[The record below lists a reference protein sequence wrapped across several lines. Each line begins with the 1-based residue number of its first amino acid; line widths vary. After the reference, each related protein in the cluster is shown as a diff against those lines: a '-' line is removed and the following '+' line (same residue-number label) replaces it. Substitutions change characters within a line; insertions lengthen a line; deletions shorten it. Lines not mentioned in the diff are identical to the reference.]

1 MQNEA
6 LRELALRELAR
17 RDLKTF
23 LKLKWARFN
32 QMPFL
37 DNWHFDYLCQ
47 VLQSTMKEFSNPPL
61 KRVMLNMPPSYG
73 KTETIARTF
82 IPWALGNNPYRKFI
96 YISYSDDLG
105 RKINKQIRELM
116 LSQFY
121 RSIFSAP
128 LFIQANSSEFIL
140 KQGGGLFVTTLKGAI
155 TGFHADSILID
166 DPIKVEN
173 MKSKKERE
181 FVNQAFKDS
190 ILTRLQDK
198 DSNITI
204 LMQRLG
210 EDDLCGFLLNER
222 HFTPEII
229 KEWKV
234 LKMEALNKEK
244 MLYNIGKFSY
254 EREANEALFIKKHD
268 LEGLKA
274 LKAQWAMMSFLPSI
288 SKSHKQV
295 RADFSYLRI
304 LKRSLVLR

>member
-1 MQNEA
+1 
-6 LRELALRELAR
+6 RELAR

-23 LKLKWARFN
+23 LRLKWARFN

-47 VLQSTMKEFSNPPL
+47 VLQSTMREFSNPPL

-116 LSQFY
+116 HSQFY

-222 HFTPEII
+222 HFSPEII

-244 MLYNIGKFSY
+244 MLYQVGKFSY
-254 EREANEALFIKKHD
+254 EREANEPLFMKKHD

-274 LKAQWAMMSFLPSI
+274 LKAQMGDDEFFTQYQQEPQASESGFFLLENFKTIPSFE
-288 SKSHKQV
+288 
-295 RADFSYLRI
+295 
-304 LKRSLVLR
+304 